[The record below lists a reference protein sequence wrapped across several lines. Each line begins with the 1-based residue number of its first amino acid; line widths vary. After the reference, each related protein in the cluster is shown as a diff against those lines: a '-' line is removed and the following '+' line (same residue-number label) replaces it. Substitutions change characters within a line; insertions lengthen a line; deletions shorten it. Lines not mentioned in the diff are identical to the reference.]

1 MRHLLLRLLNLFR
14 RDDATHELDREITAH
29 LALLEEEH
37 HRRGL
42 TPDQARLAARRA
54 MGSVALAKDLHRDA
68 RSFVRLEDLGRD
80 FRHAVRAL
88 RRAPGFTLIAVFALG
103 LGIGVNT
110 TFFTIVNAIC
120 LRGLPI
126 ESPDR
131 VMYVSGRDAQDRT
144 ANLSY
149 VEFDELRAR
158 HFDTD
163 KMIEAGDL
171 LMLDAREVLAT
182 FMEDGQPDAERFNQ
196 SVPAAIARIVRGL
209 DKRTVRAYGEMV
221 DLLWKDGLTTAAVK
235 LEMLWNQ
242 LARTHDFSL
251 LCGYSMGN
259 FYKDAVVGEI
269 TRLHTHLIADTG
281 EAATIN

>member
-1 MRHLLLRLLNLFR
+1 MNSQTKA
-14 RDDATHELDREITAH
+14 DAKSGH
-29 LALLEEEH
+29 
-37 HRRGL
+37 
-42 TPDQARLAARRA
+42 
-54 MGSVALAKDLHRDA
+54 
-68 RSFVRLEDLGRD
+68 F
-80 FRHAVRAL
+80 HAVRFYETKESLCRIVAEFLGEGFVLGNPAL
-88 RRAPGFTLIAVFALG
+88 VIATPEHG
-103 LGIGVNT
+103 GCI
-110 TFFTIVNAIC
+110 I
-120 LRGLPI
+120 
-126 ESPDR
+126 
-131 VMYVSGRDAQDRT
+131 
-144 ANLSY
+144 
-149 VEFDELRAR
+149 DELRAR

-259 FYKDAVVGEI
+259 FYKDAAIEDICSQHSHVVSAEGVP
-269 TRLHTHLIADTG
+269 TASGRLRKASP
-281 EAATIN
+281 TIN